1 MEGAISTNC
10 NSNKVEM
17 NNCFNVIII
26 GAGMA
31 GISAASHLIKH
42 GETNI
47 KLLEARNRIGGR
59 IISIPMGNTH
69 VELGAKWIHGIMG
82 NPIYE
87 LAIMNKLIQLTN
99 DQHPHTVV
107 ATTEEGK
114 RVPIAV
120 VEEVY
125 SAYFW
130 FSKRCE
136 EYFLL
141 RIHPPSEVS
150 NSVGKHLEMDIK
162 AFLDQY
168 EGEDCRIRRMV
179 FNHLLSRETCITGCH
194 SMDETG
200 LNDFGSYTELPGG
213 NVSLPKSYFSLLE
226 CLTKDLPK
234 DSILKGLPV
243 KCIRWG
249 PNHKSEALNCLL
261 DQKSSEC
268 NNPASNIQE
277 VFKIEVEAVNGQ
289 KFYSKHVIVTLPL
302 GVLKATAEDIFD
314 PPLPDYKREAI
325 KNLCFGVVD
334 KIYLE
339 YEQPF
344 LNPEIAEV
352 ITLWDETTEQDISKT
367 WYRKIYSF
375 SKITETVLLAWVSGK
390 EAEYLETLSSDQVG
404 EACTMILRKF
414 LNDTYIPKPIRVVC
428 TSWKNQPYTCGSYTS
443 IGVNSTQ
450 RDIELLGTPL
460 YSDPDYAKPALLFAG
475 EATHPSFYST
485 VHGAY
490 LSGRQAAEYLVETK
504 QTNSLPAWSIDRPRC
519 SVGDLS
525 SWLKGIDL
533 T

>member
-460 YSDPDYAKPALLFAG
+460 YSDPDYAKMRIG
-475 EATHPSFYST
+475 
-485 VHGAY
+485 
-490 LSGRQAAEYLVETK
+490 
-504 QTNSLPAWSIDRPRC
+504 
-519 SVGDLS
+519 
-525 SWLKGIDL
+525 
-533 T
+533 